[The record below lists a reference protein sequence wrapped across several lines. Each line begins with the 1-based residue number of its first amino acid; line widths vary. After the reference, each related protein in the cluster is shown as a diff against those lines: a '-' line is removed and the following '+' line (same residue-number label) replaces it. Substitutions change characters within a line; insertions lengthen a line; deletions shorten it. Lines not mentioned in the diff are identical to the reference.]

1 MQYSISN
8 LNAFIPLISI
18 GFLFIILIIIKNLA
32 ASIPDPN
39 PNPNPNPNSNP
50 NTEDMDMYMDM
61 DMDRTYINIK
71 FDAGLTSSWLARYSI
86 FTSNYLR

>member
-39 PNPNPNPNSNP
+39 LNPNYNP
-50 NTEDMDMYMDM
+50 NTEDMDM
-61 DMDRTYINIK
+61 DMDRTYVNIK
-71 FDAGLTSSWLARYSI
+71 FDGGLTSSWLARYSI